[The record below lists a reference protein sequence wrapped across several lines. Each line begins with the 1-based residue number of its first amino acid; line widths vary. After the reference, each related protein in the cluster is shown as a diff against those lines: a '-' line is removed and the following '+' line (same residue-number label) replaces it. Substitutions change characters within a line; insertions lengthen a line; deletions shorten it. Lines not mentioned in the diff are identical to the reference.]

1 MKEKSNFEEWL
12 DKINKEEGSEY
23 SIYDADPV
31 LAERYKNQCLKELN
45 GLILSFRMKIRDEGM
60 YSPYVDTEGF
70 LKEYDEFFG
79 ITKERHGYKTK
90 ALYPL
95 TPDQCIQRYNAEH
108 TDSQIFTRELT
119 KEEEIM
125 YNILV
130 KKLEEYG
137 K

>member
-1 MKEKSNFEEWL
+1 MSELIIDVMKPLQENE
-12 DKINKEEGSEY
+12 N
-23 SIYDADPV
+23 
-31 LAERYKNQCLKELN
+31 LKTEIRKLE

-60 YSPYVDTEGF
+60 YSSYTDNEEF

-79 ITKERHGYKTK
+79 ITKERHVK

-119 KEEEIM
+119 KEKI
-125 YNILV
+125 
-130 KKLEEYG
+130 KEEYG
-137 K
+137 NNN